1 MKRRWLGLLLLGVGA
16 FLLVAG
22 IMATAWVPGVVKKT
36 PLDVNQQTHLDGT
49 VAKIDLETGELVE
62 NPVKILD
69 VTQTDSNASD
79 DDVVVWGEKT
89 CVVIDTDNPPDCVD
103 GDDPRLVDAST
114 DVFATDRVTAE
125 AVNDFSGL
133 PADATPHEGLIN
145 KWPFDAQKK
154 TYTYWEGMLNEGV
167 PAVYDRTED
176 VAGIETYVYKVTT
189 TDAKVEIVPDSGIQG
204 TYDDVKEIYVEPKTG
219 AIQQQTE
226 SQQRYLED
234 GTQVLDLNIKFTD
247 EQIQQF
253 KDDAKAN
260 MRLLSLLTVWL
271 PIVGYT
277 GGTLCVIAGLAI
289 LILGRRRDESSVD
302 VEKQA
307 VAAS

>member
-16 FLLVAG
+16 FLLVTG

-36 PLDVNQQTHLDGT
+36 PLDVDQPTRLDGT
-49 VAKIDLETGELVE
+49 VAKINLETGELDE

-69 VTQTDSNASD
+69 VTQTDSNASN

-125 AVNDFSGL
+125 AVPDFAGL

-145 KWPFDAQKK
+145 KWPFDAEKK
-154 TYTYWEGMLNEGV
+154 NYPYWEGMLEQAV

-189 TDAKVEIVPDSGIQG
+189 TDAKVEIAPGVQG

-253 KDDAKAN
+253 ADDAKTN
-260 MRLLSLLTVWL
+260 MRMLSLLTVWM
-271 PIVGYT
+271 PIVGF
-277 GGTLCVIAGLAI
+277 GGGALCVIAGLAV
-289 LILGRRRDESSVD
+289 LLLGRRRDVGSAERQ
-302 VEKQA
+302 KA
-307 VAAS
+307 AAAAS